1 MAVKHR
7 GRVMVNDMLVP
18 EGTVSNVV
26 AFLRSAAGE
35 KGVALVAH
43 EPILSAV
50 AAALTGRVR
59 YPALRKAEALRIRM
73 PDGGAPG
80 PGALRWRVD
89 GSTGRRD
96 RLR

>member
-1 MAVKHR
+1 
-7 GRVMVNDMLVP
+7 MVSDMLVP
-18 EGTVSNVV
+18 EGAVSKVV

-43 EPILSAV
+43 EPILSAL
-50 AAALTGRVR
+50 AAALTGRAR